1 MENDANVDTSL
12 KISPELC
19 KEKKE
24 YEIDKELINK
34 DNTSRLANDPIMKN
48 DENFKIKFIEYA
60 PKVFSYLRVIDEV
73 PVKELVDSLLPNSNQ
88 QGLKKSE
95 GRSGSFFIV
104 TDDKKF
110 ILKTIAVE
118 EAQLLIEQNLLYEMS
133 NFFSEHKTS
142 IISRIYGLFQ
152 IKIQTGPF
160 SEDTIYFILMKNVFG
175 NFKDNVLFK
184 YDLKG
189 SQLNRSTKTNL
200 DNLDRE
206 VMKDVDF
213 EHIENNTLQLNEKNK
228 NKLVSIIGTDAS
240 FLAGQKIMDYSLLV
254 VKLSLNED
262 EINQLFGK
270 GHKKRTEKEFA
281 EHFGIEHE
289 VTDRGEKEE
298 KIPLV
303 IQWDARWGYSPYGNS
318 NVGLSGCAPTCLT
331 MVVLA
336 LTGDA
341 KATPDQIAAFAAE
354 HGYYEENTGTS
365 WSFFTQ
371 GCEHF
376 GVHGQEISLDEGV
389 IRKHLQQGEPVVCS
403 MRPGDFTS
411 GGHFIVLAGESEDGR
426 IIVHD
431 PNSRKRSKVLWDYET
446 LEPQIKNLWSFS
458 K

>member
-1 MENDANVDTSL
+1 MNS
-12 KISPELC
+12 K
-19 KEKKE
+19 
-24 YEIDKELINK
+24 
-34 DNTSRLANDPIMKN
+34 
-48 DENFKIKFIEYA
+48 ENFKIQFIEYA
-60 PKVFSYLRVIDEV
+60 PKVFSYLRLIDEV

-118 EAQLLIEQNLLYEMS
+118 EAQLLIEQNLLYQMS
-133 NFFSEHKTS
+133 NYFSEHKDS

-189 SQLNRSTKTNL
+189 SQLNRSTKTDL

-213 EHIENNTLQLNEKNK
+213 EHIENNTLLINDKNK
-228 NKLVSIIGTDAS
+228 NQLLSIIGTDAA

-281 EHFGIEHE
+281 EHFGIEQE
-289 VTDRGEKEE
+289 ESKKGEEEEKEE
-298 KIPLV
+298 DVVINMQNIRYDINQVPNLRKYIYPSLYPGQAYIFAIIDFFQLYTLQKKLETELKAIKTSKEKISSMEPE
-303 IQWDARWGYSPYGNS
+303 GYCTRFINYVSKISNGEIDLKRTKSQKKNNTIKEEDESEENDNSKISNS
-318 NVGLSGCAPTCLT
+318 NV
-331 MVVLA
+331 
-336 LTGDA
+336 
-341 KATPDQIAAFAAE
+341 
-354 HGYYEENTGTS
+354 
-365 WSFFTQ
+365 
-371 GCEHF
+371 
-376 GVHGQEISLDEGV
+376 
-389 IRKHLQQGEPVVCS
+389 
-403 MRPGDFTS
+403 
-411 GGHFIVLAGESEDGR
+411 EDNKED
-426 IIVHD
+426 I
-431 PNSRKRSKVLWDYET
+431 N
-446 LEPQIKNLWSFS
+446 
-458 K
+458 

>member
-12 KISPELC
+12 KITPELC

-24 YEIDKELINK
+24 YVIDKELINK
-34 DNTSRLANDPIMKN
+34 DNNSRLANDPIMKN
-48 DENFKIKFIEYA
+48 NENFKIKFIEYA

-88 QGLKKSE
+88 QGLKQSE

-133 NFFSEHKTS
+133 TFFSEHKTS

-160 SEDTIYFILMKNVFG
+160 SEDTIYFILMKDVFG
-175 NFKDNVLFK
+175 NFKENVLFK

-200 DNLDRE
+200 DNLDIK

-213 EHIENNTLQLNEKNK
+213 EHFEQNTLLLNDKNK

-270 GHKKRTEKEFA
+270 GHKKRTEKEYA
-281 EHFGIEHE
+281 EHFGVEQE
-289 VTDRGEKEE
+289 DQDKEE
-298 KIPLV
+298 EEEKKEEDIVINMQNIRYDIHQVPNLRKYIYPSLYPGQAYIFAIIDFFQLYTLQKKIETELKAIKTSKEKISSMEPE
-303 IQWDARWGYSPYGNS
+303 GYCTRFINYVSKISNGEIDLKKTKGTKTNNS
-318 NVGLSGCAPTCLT
+318 IKEADES
-331 MVVLA
+331 
-336 LTGDA
+336 
-341 KATPDQIAAFAAE
+341 
-354 HGYYEENTGTS
+354 EENDNSKMSG
-365 WSFFTQ
+365 
-371 GCEHF
+371 ENL
-376 GVHGQEISLDEGV
+376 EDKKEDE
-389 IRKHLQQGEPVVCS
+389 
-403 MRPGDFTS
+403 
-411 GGHFIVLAGESEDGR
+411 
-426 IIVHD
+426 
-431 PNSRKRSKVLWDYET
+431 N
-446 LEPQIKNLWSFS
+446 
-458 K
+458 

>member
-254 VKLSLNED
+254 VKLSWNED

-281 EHFGIEHE
+281 EHFGIEQE
-289 VTDRGEKEE
+289 ETDKGEKEE
-298 KIPLV
+298 KKEEDVEINMQNIRYDIHQVPNLRKY
-303 IQWDARWGYSPYGNS
+303 IYPSLYPGQAYIFAIIDFFQLYTLQKKIETELKAIKTSKEKISSMEPEGYCTRFINYVSKISNGEIVLKKAKTNNS
-318 NVGLSGCAPTCLT
+318 IKEVDES
-331 MVVLA
+331 
-336 LTGDA
+336 
-341 KATPDQIAAFAAE
+341 
-354 HGYYEENTGTS
+354 EENDNSQMSGDNV
-365 WSFFTQ
+365 
-371 GCEHF
+371 EDKK
-376 GVHGQEISLDEGV
+376 EDE
-389 IRKHLQQGEPVVCS
+389 
-403 MRPGDFTS
+403 
-411 GGHFIVLAGESEDGR
+411 
-426 IIVHD
+426 
-431 PNSRKRSKVLWDYET
+431 N
-446 LEPQIKNLWSFS
+446 
-458 K
+458 

>member
-213 EHIENNTLQLNEKNK
+213 EHIKT
-228 NKLVSIIGTDAS
+228 
-240 FLAGQKIMDYSLLV
+240 
-254 VKLSLNED
+254 
-262 EINQLFGK
+262 
-270 GHKKRTEKEFA
+270 
-281 EHFGIEHE
+281 
-289 VTDRGEKEE
+289 
-298 KIPLV
+298 
-303 IQWDARWGYSPYGNS
+303 
-318 NVGLSGCAPTCLT
+318 
-331 MVVLA
+331 
-336 LTGDA
+336 
-341 KATPDQIAAFAAE
+341 
-354 HGYYEENTGTS
+354 
-365 WSFFTQ
+365 
-371 GCEHF
+371 
-376 GVHGQEISLDEGV
+376 
-389 IRKHLQQGEPVVCS
+389 
-403 MRPGDFTS
+403 
-411 GGHFIVLAGESEDGR
+411 
-426 IIVHD
+426 
-431 PNSRKRSKVLWDYET
+431 
-446 LEPQIKNLWSFS
+446 
-458 K
+458 